1 MKSLVKKPQKILHTT
16 QPLICSSKKVKP
28 AMAKKMSVPS
38 KGPGQGGYYQNH
50 LLKHDH
56 VSTTFDDSN
65 KKPRLGDVL
74 EEQLEDSNEHI

>member
-1 MKSLVKKPQKILHTT
+1 
-16 QPLICSSKKVKP
+16 
-28 AMAKKMSVPS
+28 
-38 KGPGQGGYYQNH
+38 

-65 KKPRLGDVL
+65 RKPKLGDVL